1 MLAGCLWLLRR
12 SWMGREG
19 QPRALRHSALPAG
32 SCRPE
37 PSSPGPPFGSC
48 ILLDSGNPSPPVLTN
63 FCALS
68 AGAQLP
74 APPVRASASWAPKP
88 GGCAAEAVWV
98 LSEHRKPGPAWL
110 PCSSPGAACVIDLL
124 FFGANFVEIQNKFN
138 FSRLQ
143 NYNISGT
150 PSLIKSFNKPENLE
164 LLSHSKPLLW
174 WKQPTSHI

>member
-1 MLAGCLWLLRR
+1 
-12 SWMGREG
+12 MGREG

-110 PCSSPGAACVIDLL
+110 PCSSPGAACVIRTQCALLRERCLAGGAEVSVPRALALETQLECSTLPPVVFCRSDDLCPH
-124 FFGANFVEIQNKFN
+124 FTVAASI
-138 FSRLQ
+138 
-143 NYNISGT
+143 
-150 PSLIKSFNKPENLE
+150 
-164 LLSHSKPLLW
+164 
-174 WKQPTSHI
+174 